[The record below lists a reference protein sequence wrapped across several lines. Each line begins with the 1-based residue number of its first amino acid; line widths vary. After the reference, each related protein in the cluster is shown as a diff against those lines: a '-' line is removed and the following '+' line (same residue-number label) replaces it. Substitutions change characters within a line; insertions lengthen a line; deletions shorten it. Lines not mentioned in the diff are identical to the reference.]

1 MAGDGTT
8 TYVSF
13 QSDSLPYSCSP
24 PMALRS
30 DKSTLGSETGR
41 YDSHHHHLTY
51 HTLIVRTDGLL
62 STCQH
67 HYPQTTT
74 LEDVGVVRRHAM
86 FGLAQCTGPS
96 IAGEVKSKSSKGA
109 WDDRCFIDLKHNV
122 YCKGSVP
129 DPQAAMTGSIQ
140 HEPPFAIHG

>member
-24 PMALRS
+24 HMALRS

-86 FGLAQCTGPS
+86 FGLAQCTEPS
-96 IAGEVKSKSSKGA
+96 IAGEVKSKVQQGRVGRQMFHRFEAQRLLQGISTRSTSGHDWEYPA
-109 WDDRCFIDLKHNV
+109 
-122 YCKGSVP
+122 
-129 DPQAAMTGSIQ
+129 
-140 HEPPFAIHG
+140 